1 MSLADNQILQ
11 ILIFYQCQM
20 KMGTLGPY
28 GGRFVSETLISA
40 LDDLQLAYSKL
51 KDDAGFQSEFDTDL
65 AHYVGRPSPI
75 YHAERWS
82 KKIGGAQIFLKRE
95 DLNHTSSQ
103 SQ

>member
-1 MSLADNQILQ
+1 MSLTDNQNSSNIDFLSMPDEDGH
-11 ILIFYQCQM
+11 F
-20 KMGTLGPY
+20 GPY

-51 KDDAGFQSEFDTDL
+51 KDDTGFQSEFDTDL

-82 KKIGGAQIFLKRE
+82 KKIGGAQIFLKR
-95 DLNHTSSQ
+95 
-103 SQ
+103 